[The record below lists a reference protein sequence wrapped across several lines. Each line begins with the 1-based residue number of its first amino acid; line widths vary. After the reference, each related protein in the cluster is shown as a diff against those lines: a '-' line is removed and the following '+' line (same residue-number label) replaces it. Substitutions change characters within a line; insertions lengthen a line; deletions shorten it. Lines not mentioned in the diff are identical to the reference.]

1 MTFTDPR
8 LDLLLEDDQHL
19 LLRGPVVCRELLEQ
33 ALADEGGEGHVGP
46 VLLHLLLRVLRAL
59 EGEVGEPGEHPAA
72 AVHRGHELV
81 RGAEG
86 DGEAEVLGVVARPLA
101 PHDAS
106 GSFQPAHDLQTAL
119 R

>member
-1 MTFTDPR
+1 MTFLIADDLCLDL
-8 LDLLLEDDQHL
+8 LDLLL
-19 LLRGPVVCRELLEQ
+19 RCPVVCGELLEQ
-33 ALADEGGEGHVGP
+33 ALADEGGEGDVGT

-81 RGAEG
+81 RRAEG

-119 R
+119 G